1 MGFIRNLFTSGGSH
15 DGEPASPRNQ
25 NVWRNV
31 FNPGSPQP
39 RFAKGSAGSQVDK
52 PDPARQER
60 SVMDEIV
67 RAPSVG
73 QAKVSDS
80 AVGGGSGGGAPSSPS
95 AAAAAQASR
104 AQADRS
110 PAAAAQHEFGGMDK
124 HGFGA

>member
-1 MGFIRNLFTSGGSH
+1 MGFIRNLFSSGGAGP

-25 NVWRNV
+25 NPWRSV
-31 FNPGSPQP
+31 FNPGSPQW
-39 RFAKGSAGSQVDK
+39 RSAKGSAHEVDK
-52 PDPARQER
+52 PDPAHQG

-73 QAKVSDS
+73 QAKV
-80 AVGGGSGGGAPSSPS
+80 AGVPPAAEGAGAAPPSPS
-95 AAAAAQASR
+95 AAAASSAGAR

-110 PAAAAQHEFGGMDK
+110 AAPHEFGGMDK